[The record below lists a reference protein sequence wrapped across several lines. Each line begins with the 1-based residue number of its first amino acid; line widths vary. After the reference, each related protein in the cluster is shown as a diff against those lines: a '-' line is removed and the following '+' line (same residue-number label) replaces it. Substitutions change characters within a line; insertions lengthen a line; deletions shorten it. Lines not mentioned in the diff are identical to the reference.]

1 MEHDEAKRMSMT
13 QSYLDNAFNQS
24 PADAMPN
31 GQARGAAIL
40 MSRTAGSSK
49 VAETV
54 NYCGWQGKGFNAQ
67 TGLLRNR
74 RPMLGLTALVGRV
87 DEGPNWLDGKEC
99 IVLASSD
106 TSPTDFCQKF

>member
-1 MEHDEAKRMSMT
+1 MEHDEAMRMSMT
-13 QSYLDNAFNQS
+13 QSYLDNAFNES
-24 PADAMPN
+24 PANAMPN
-31 GQARGAAIL
+31 DQARGAAIL
-40 MSRTAGSSK
+40 TSRTAGSSK
-49 VAETV
+49 VAVTG

-106 TSPTDFCQKF
+106 TLPTDFCRKF

>member
-13 QSYLDNAFNQS
+13 QSYLDNAFNES

-31 GQARGAAIL
+31 DQARGAAIVV
-40 MSRTAGSSK
+40 SRTAGSSK
-49 VAETV
+49 VAQTGTC
-54 NYCGWQGKGFNAQ
+54 CGWQGKGFEAQ

-106 TSPTDFCQKF
+106 TLPTDFCRKF